1 MRPNPS
7 SVAFVEITI
16 TLGVYCDFQ
25 DKQTLVFHILP
36 ISTVHYLAGGR
47 GAVVRTLM
55 SGRGSSR
62 DIPSLG
68 GVAPSRRNGGAVA
81 PERRWRCAGTAT
93 PFYWNR
99 RGLRLFVRAHGYFG
113 EMPGVGASLSNRKR
127 TSEKRGITHAKGHR
141 TQRGGIMNRVENVG
155 NGEGV
160 SLRGAAYLCVRNK
173 RGVIIR
179 EENVGAGRFVRELFF
194 HTLLQSR
201 QIYAKIADV
210 VSKQSRQHAAWRW
223 NVRNVRRARSEASVC
238 VQVPPP
244 PLFARGAVTRLY
256 AALGACVC
264 AVSDGTAAGGFS
276 LFHPLLDKEVLQGCL
291 GCSCG
296 KSE

>member
-1 MRPNPS
+1 M
-7 SVAFVEITI
+7 
-16 TLGVYCDFQ
+16 
-25 DKQTLVFHILP
+25 
-36 ISTVHYLAGGR
+36 AGREASNGR
-47 GAVVRTLM
+47 GGSPLPPARGWPWR
-55 SGRGSSR
+55 SGDR
-62 DIPSLG
+62 
-68 GVAPSRRNGGAVA
+68 
-81 PERRWRCAGTAT
+81 
-93 PFYWNR
+93 
-99 RGLRLFVRAHGYFG
+99 
-113 EMPGVGASLSNRKR
+113 
-127 TSEKRGITHAKGHR
+127 
-141 TQRGGIMNRVENVG
+141 
-155 NGEGV
+155 GEG
-160 SLRGAAYLCVRNK
+160 K
-173 RGVIIR
+173 VIIR
-179 EENVGAGRFVRELFF
+179 VENVGAGRFVRELFF

-201 QIYAKIADV
+201 PIYAKIAYV

-296 KSE
+296 KLK